1 MSNPTLQSLCESVD
15 GAELMRHIGTLA
27 QWIKLS
33 GSDDEAD
40 SLRYIRGQLDTI
52 GFRTR
57 MLSHDAYISLPGTSR
72 VRADNRVLPSITHSF
87 SRAGEVSGKLVH
99 VGAGNDAD
107 FTGRDLRGCIVL
119 VDGIATP
126 PVARRTSLA
135 GAIGQLHVSPH
146 EHLHEMCISPVWGNP
161 SAETIAELPTTV
173 VCSVLLSDGAAL
185 RDRMAQGEQ
194 PSVVLHAEVDTRW
207 RKTPILEAEL
217 DAPNVGNDAP
227 FVLFSGHHDTWYYGV
242 MDNGSANATMLEVSR
257 LCAAQSDRWKR
268 GLRLCFWSGH
278 SHGRYSGS
286 TWYVDENW
294 DELDRRC
301 AVHINID
308 SPGAQGADILGNVGS
323 MSPLRP
329 LATEAIAA
337 QTGQTLLGKRMSR
350 GADQSFNGVGL
361 PAIFGDISEP
371 VPTPV
376 GAHCWWWHTPADLT
390 DKISEE
396 NLVRDTR
403 IYVHAVWRL
412 LTDAVLPLDYAEYA
426 QDLLA
431 ELDRLR
437 GALDGRLSLD
447 CLVAEAMALRDDAA
461 RLAAYADRDPA
472 RTNRALTRMSRALVP
487 VDYTSG
493 DRFAHD
499 PALAQPAW
507 PTLQPLRDLAAATP
521 GSDAA
526 KFLTVSAI
534 RARNR
539 VVHALRQANAEL
551 NDCAPNLTETTPSDH
566 FTQ

>member
-1 MSNPTLQSLCESVD
+1 MDDSLLNAQCASVD
-15 GAELMRHIGTLA
+15 GAALMRHIGAFA

-33 GSDDEAD
+33 GSAGEAD
-40 SLRYIRGQLDTI
+40 SLRYVRAQLDGI

-57 MLSHDAYISLPGTSR
+57 MLSHDAYISLPGSSR
-72 VRADNRVLPSITHSF
+72 VQVDNRVLASITHSF
-87 SRAGEVSGKLVH
+87 SRAAGVTGELVH
-99 VGAGNDAD
+99 VGAGNEAD
-107 FTGRDLRGCIVL
+107 FAGRDLAGCIVL

-126 PVARRTSLA
+126 PVARRASRA
-135 GAIGQLHVSPH
+135 GAVGQLHISPH

-161 SAETIAELPTTV
+161 SAETLSELPATV

-185 RDRMAQGEQ
+185 RDRLARGER
-194 PSVVLHAEVDTRW
+194 PSVALHAEVDTGW

-217 DAPNVGNDAP
+217 DAPGAGGDAP

-242 MDNGSANATMLEVSR
+242 MDNGSANAAMLEVSR
-257 LCAAQSDRWKR
+257 LCAARREHWKR

-286 TWYVDENW
+286 TWYVDEHW

-301 AVHINID
+301 VTHINID
-308 SPGAQGADILGNVGS
+308 SPGAEGADILANVGS
-323 MSPLRP
+323 MSELRA
-329 LATEAIAA
+329 LAGEAITE
-337 QTGQTLLGKRMSR
+337 QSGQTLLGKRMSR

-376 GAHCWWWHTPADLT
+376 GAHCWWWHTPDDLA
-390 DKISEE
+390 DKISEK
-396 NLVRDTR
+396 NLMRDTR
-403 IYVHAVWRL
+403 IYMHAVWRL
-412 LTDAVLPLDYAEYA
+412 LTDTVLPLDYAAYA
-426 QDLLA
+426 QDLLE
-431 ELDRLR
+431 ELDRLHT
-437 GALDGRLSLD
+437 ALGQRLSLD
-447 CLVAEAMALRDDAA
+447 DLAAGAVTLRDNAA
-461 RLAAYADRDPA
+461 RLASLAGQADDREA
-472 RTNRALTRMSRALVP
+472 ACINRALMRMSRALVP
-487 VDYTSG
+487 IDYTSG

-507 PTLQPLRDLAAATP
+507 PTLQTLRELAAAAP

-539 VVHALRQANAEL
+539 VAHALRQANKAAEAVVR
-551 NDCAPNLTETTPSDH
+551 CCSP
-566 FTQ
+566 Q